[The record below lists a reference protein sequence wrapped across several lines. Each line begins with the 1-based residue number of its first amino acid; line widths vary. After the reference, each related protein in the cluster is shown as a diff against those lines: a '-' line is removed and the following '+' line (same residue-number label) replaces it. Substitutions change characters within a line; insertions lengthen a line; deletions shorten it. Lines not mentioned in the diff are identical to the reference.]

1 MGYSVRFAC
10 RVVGVSRAAYYNAR
24 TRHQQ
29 PSVDKYA
36 ALRRWLV
43 TFTGEHRRWGYR
55 RAWVKARQAGFTCG
69 RDVVRRLWRQEGL
82 RACAC
87 KAGKQRCLPVPTP
100 RTQPATCP
108 GHVWALDFQFDSD
121 YQGKAF
127 KICNVIDEFTR
138 EHVGFE
144 VARSITATAVIDL
157 LENVSCCAWQASS
170 VTYG

>member
-43 TFTGEHRRWGYR
+43 TFAGEHRRWGYR

-127 KICNVIDEFTR
+127 
-138 EHVGFE
+138 
-144 VARSITATAVIDL
+144 
-157 LENVSCCAWQASS
+157 
-170 VTYG
+170 

>member
-1 MGYSVRFAC
+1 KILTPARKYEAIDYAVSVGYSVRFAC

-43 TFTGEHRRWGYR
+43 TFAGEHRRWGYR

-127 KICNVIDEFTR
+127 
-138 EHVGFE
+138 
-144 VARSITATAVIDL
+144 
-157 LENVSCCAWQASS
+157 
-170 VTYG
+170 